1 MEKAEEHNLTVL
13 FHSGDAPRDLPS
25 LQAVVAEKFPRVNV
39 VLAHIGMHLYLWEAI
54 LAAQRN
60 ENVYVDIAQAFP
72 YDIKIF
78 INEVGVDRITYGS
91 DGPYQ
96 STAVEMQKL
105 HAIGLDETQ
114 LKKVFRENA
123 LKIWHIDEAL

>member
-1 MEKAEEHNLTVL
+1 MWTLL
-13 FHSGDAPRDLPS
+13 RRS
-25 LQAVVAEKFPRVNV
+25 
-39 VLAHIGMHLYLWEAI
+39 
-54 LAAQRN
+54 
-60 ENVYVDIAQAFP
+60 

-78 INEVGVDRITYGS
+78 INEVGADRITYGS

>member
-1 MEKAEEHNLTVL
+1 M
-13 FHSGDAPRDLPS
+13 
-25 LQAVVAEKFPRVNV
+25 
-39 VLAHIGMHLYLWEAI
+39 
-54 LAAQRN
+54 
-60 ENVYVDIAQAFP
+60 
-72 YDIKIF
+72 
-78 INEVGVDRITYGS
+78 DRITYGS